1 MSLVLGERK
10 VTKLVID
17 LAKGSSMVVEHL
29 PRHPKV
35 EGLSAATAADT
46 GRDKIG
52 EKPQQLKPMN
62 EWW

>member
-17 LAKGSSMVVEHL
+17 LAKGSIMVVEHL
-29 PRHPKV
+29 PHHPKV
-35 EGLSAATAADT
+35 EGLSAASAA
-46 GRDKIG
+46 RDKIG
-52 EKPQQLKPMN
+52 EKTQQLKPMN

>member
-1 MSLVLGERK
+1 M
-10 VTKLVID
+10 
-17 LAKGSSMVVEHL
+17 AEHW
-29 PRHPKV
+29 PRHPKFDY
-35 EGLSAATAADT
+35 LSAATDADT